1 MTQEQ
6 LRMQMLAGIITEGQ
20 YKEKM
25 EEEDSYGK
33 VGKQYPAPGYEDMKK
48 GKVKDN
54 KETLRQQIQGLSR
67 AKDIQTLYNDAS
79 QGLIFVS
86 QSPKKVE
93 GYTDL
98 SEKKRAVYVDEN
110 SKYKNLLT
118 GEGNDGLDPFWDT
131 IQRVL
136 PKSES
141 PSSPYKLDFDNFWR
155 ILKAVYSD
163 YPRTKWLIQRI
174 ISDYSGLGADMLQ
187 LPYAGKLVDV
197 SSSRTKEKLESIENS
212 DDYGK
217 IIKIS
222 DNLWWINFRSR
233 E

>member
-25 EEEDSYGK
+25 EEVDSYGTL
-33 VGKQYPAPGYEDMKK
+33 GNQYPSPGYEGMKNS
-48 GKVKDN
+48 KVKDN
-54 KETLRQQIQGLSR
+54 KESIRQQIQGLSR

-86 QSPKKVE
+86 KSPDKGFDK
-93 GYTDL
+93 
-98 SEKKRAVYVDEN
+98 AVYVDEN

-131 IQRVL
+131 IKRVL

-197 SSSRTKEKLESIENS
+197 SSSGTKEKLESIENS